1 MKIFVKSAA
10 VLESNIQYFWGIGGS
25 IQPVTGNLPENP
37 TICTCSESPLSSE
50 AEFQLQPKFRAVY
63 IT

>member
-1 MKIFVKSAA
+1 

-50 AEFQLQPKFRAVY
+50 AEFQLKPKFRAVY